1 MIDDIFGLTNFSQS
15 HFADWTRKF
24 DIMWPSIESGHI
36 FLILT
41 SRSEITAQCQY
52 RLNKHN
58 LMTKIC
64 HFLIDDGEYTL
75 QNKEKEKMLKVI
87 CHGKF
92 SEKEVEEIVKMK
104 TALGFPQVCTF
115 FARSREV
122 QKKGLSFF
130 KKPNECVL
138 EEVDAL
144 KESDGLSYLVLLLVL
159 MSDGHLN
166 ATSLD
171 QRKCTSEFKE
181 MVEMLK
187 EYCPNLPTRP
197 RLFDIKTKADS
208 LCGVYLKQGQK
219 GYAFQHQS
227 IYESVLISFSEQ
239 CPSSCI
245 RTLPSDVLGEV
256 VRTERLDG
264 EINIVLIPEENY
276 DVFADRITELL
287 LSAEPESSGMI
298 VGHPSLKHK
307 EFLSFLV
314 QRWAKK
320 GKLTSIMQR
329 KYFDELSSYIRE
341 DEKIRFFKYEYLL
354 SKFVMESNHHLV
366 QVVVNSIPS
375 PEKFK
380 DTIQECLPCAI
391 YVGSNNFVKW
401 LLDHGAESNENCFI
415 ALFMNSSQSLK
426 NDLVDRIFNG
436 FITAYVREKR
446 LRYSPELGKG
456 CAIGQNMAEILLYAV
471 HMGNTHIVQLTV
483 HMLKHKDD

>member
-1 MIDDIFGLTNFSQS
+1 MSDSISIIPQKKRVMQQPRSSGVTPQHIDDRFKNIRDATEHSLKHDRTEYVSTYAERSALRLLTDCGCIFLKGMSGSGKSRLGRRLLEKMSKMEGRTPLLLTSADEWSLIPKNGKTDKSRSKSERYIVMIDDIFGLTNFSQS

-75 QNKEKEKMLKVI
+75 QNKEKEKMLKVV

-92 SEKEVEEIVKMK
+92 SEKEVEEIVNMK

-115 FARSREV
+115 FASSMEV

-138 EEVDAL
+138 KEVDAL

-166 ATSLD
+166 ATPLD
-171 QRKCTSEFKE
+171 PRKCTSEFKE
-181 MVEMLK
+181 MVEMLT
-187 EYCPNLPTRP
+187 EYCSNLRTRP
-197 RLFDIKTKADS
+197 SLFDIKTKADS

-227 IYESVLISFSEQ
+227 IYESVLISYSEQ
-239 CPSSCI
+239 FPSSCI
-245 RTLPSDVLGEV
+245 RTLPIDVLGEV

-341 DEKIRFFKYEYLL
+341 DEK
-354 SKFVMESNHHLV
+354 
-366 QVVVNSIPS
+366 
-375 PEKFK
+375 
-380 DTIQECLPCAI
+380 
-391 YVGSNNFVKW
+391 
-401 LLDHGAESNENCFI
+401 
-415 ALFMNSSQSLK
+415 
-426 NDLVDRIFNG
+426 
-436 FITAYVREKR
+436 
-446 LRYSPELGKG
+446 
-456 CAIGQNMAEILLYAV
+456 
-471 HMGNTHIVQLTV
+471 
-483 HMLKHKDD
+483 